1 MRALPRF
8 TPSVTRRV
16 HPLHALRQRGQAL
29 VEYSIAAAVLAG
41 ALFVVEFQGRTAAAY
56 LADAVRAFFRNLTY
70 FISLP

>member
-1 MRALPRF
+1 MLRRPRHRLPALARRA
-8 TPSVTRRV
+8 
-16 HPLHALRQRGQAL
+16 RQRGQAL
-29 VEYSIAAAVLAG
+29 IEYSIAAAVLIT